1 MKTVL
6 IVEDDDLNLRFF
18 NDLLTSE
25 GYRTR
30 TARTGAAALAAAKSE
45 RPDLILMD
53 IELPECSGLEIASRL
68 RGETGLS
75 QVPVIAV
82 TAHAMRGDEAR
93 IRNSGCAGYISKPVS
108 MRGFLDTVRHF
119 THRDGQRMR
128 DI

>member
-30 TARTGAAALAAAKSE
+30 TARTGAAALAAARAE

-53 IELPECSGLEIASRL
+53 IELPEGSGLEIASRL
-68 RGETGLS
+68 RAEAGLS
-75 QVPVIAV
+75 QVPVVAV

-93 IRNSGCAGYISKPVS
+93 IRRSGCAGYISKPVS

-119 THRDGQRMR
+119 TH
-128 DI
+128 